1 MTIKVHFPW
10 LDTPVKGGFFVPT
23 LNLEETRSLGLRAA
37 VYHKVR
43 AKAVFGVK
51 DGKLGVW
58 FSRVR

>member
-10 LDTPVKGGFFVPT
+10 LDTPVKGGFFVPS
-23 LNLEETRSLGLRAA
+23 LKLEETKALGLRAA
-37 VYHKVR
+37 VYHKVK
-43 AKAVFGVK
+43 AKADFGVK